1 MEINK
6 SSFCCKN
13 LVEKKRRKRKEWAG
27 KKEKDEGKTEPHDFF
42 QRFQYFNIK
51 ILWRRVIDI
60 FGLLECRG

>member
-27 KKEKDEGKTEPHDFF
+27 KKEKDEGKTETYDT
-42 QRFQYFNIK
+42 
-51 ILWRRVIDI
+51 LVSV
-60 FGLLECRG
+60 GS